1 MTNALKQVGI
11 WLRVSTEDQVKGESL
26 EVHEHR
32 ARAYAESKGWT
43 VVEVYRLEAV
53 SGKSVI
59 GHPLA
64 RRMIADLEEGRISG
78 LIFSKLARLS
88 RNTSELL
95 QFADIFQKAGADLVS
110 LAESIDTSTPAGRM
124 FYSMLAAMAN
134 WEREEITARVAASI
148 PIRAKLGRPLGG
160 RAPYGY
166 RWQDK
171 ALVINPDEAPIR
183 AQMYSLYLM
192 HRRFERVA
200 SVLNEAGH
208 RSRNGKPWSGTV
220 IERILRDPTS
230 KGEKRSNHTKIE
242 ADGSWV
248 NKPESEWVCIKVEPV
263 VSVELWESVNALLTE
278 KKMVGEREA
287 RSATT
292 LFGGL
297 CYCMCGSKMYVFSKT
312 VKYCCMAKGCGHKVP
327 VDVIEACFRDELS
340 RLAFSSNDIQSAKAM
355 AQERLHQIVS
365 LIEIQERSIKAVDHK
380 IDSILGLYDAGSIDK
395 RGFEKRYGALGQQL
409 EELEAEVERMKIK
422 ETKQRAHLARDVD
435 ITTETEGIANRF
447 ATMTKADQRHI
458 VETILERVIVGDGM
472 MEFVYHFNPG

>member
-1 MTNALKQVGI
+1 MMNTPKQVGI

-26 EVHEHR
+26 AVHEHR

-95 QFADIFQKAGADLVS
+95 QFAEIFQKARADLVS

-134 WEREEITARVAASI
+134 WEREEIAARVAASI

-166 RWQDK
+166 RWEDK
-171 ALVINPDEAPIR
+171 ELVINPDEAPIR
-183 AQMYSLYLM
+183 AQMYTLFLT

-200 SVLNEAGH
+200 AVLNEAGQ
-208 RSRNGKPWSGTV
+208 RSRQGKPWSGGV

-230 KGEKRSNHTKIE
+230 KGEKRSNHTKAE
-242 ADGSWV
+242 SDGGWV
-248 NKPESEWVCIKVEPV
+248 NKPESEWECIKVKPV
-263 VSVELWESVNALLTE
+263 VSVELWDNVNALLTE
-278 KKMVGEREA
+278 KKMVGQRA
-287 RSATT
+287 SRTAIT

-297 CYCMCGSKMYVFSKT
+297 CYCACGSKMYVFSKT

-327 VDVIEACFRDELS
+327 VEVIDACFRDELS
-340 RLAFSSNDIQSAKAM
+340 RLAFSPSDIKSAKAL
-355 AQERLHQIVS
+355 AHERLHNIVS
-365 LIEIQERSIKAVDHK
+365 LIESHERSIKAVDHK
-380 IDSILGLYDAGSIDK
+380 IDSLLGLYDAGSIDK
-395 RGFEKRYGALGQQL
+395 RGFEKRYGAFGQQL
-409 EELEAEVERMKIK
+409 QELEAELERMKIK
-422 ETKQRAHLARDVD
+422 EVKHRAHLARDAD
-435 ITTETEGIANRF
+435 ITTETEDIANRF
-447 ATMTKADQRHI
+447 ATMTKPEQRHI
-458 VETILERVIVGDGM
+458 VETILERVVVGDGV